1 MTHII
6 IVGGVAGGA
15 TVASQLRR
23 LNSEYKITVYE
34 KDRDVTFANCGLPY
48 YLGGIIPDR
57 SQLLNYTPQALKDQ
71 KDIDAHVYHEV
82 THVDPSKKE
91 VTVKNRE
98 TGETFTDAYDKLIL
112 SPGCRANSLDLDTDM
127 AFTLRNL
134 EDTDAIENY
143 IKQNNVKKVLIVGAG
158 YISLE
163 VLENLHHHGLET
175 VLIHRSD
182 KVNKFMDQDMNQ
194 VIFDAMDERHI
205 DYRLNEE
212 IKDVNGKTVHFK
224 SGKQEDFDMIIEGL
238 GIVPNNESFKDT
250 DIQLDDDGYVPVNKY
265 FQTNFSDIY
274 AIGDIASYYYRH
286 VDLPTRVPLAWGAH
300 RAASIVAQHI
310 ALDSAPPFKGFLGA
324 NAVKFFDYTLTSVG
338 ISPNELKHFNY
349 DMTENEQ
356 YNHASY
362 FPGAERVHLRVYF
375 DKDTRRI
382 LRAAAVG
389 KAGADK
395 RIDVLSMAMQNN
407 MTIDELTEFEPAY
420 APPYS
425 SPKDIINMVGYKAQS
440 K

>member
-15 TVASQLRR
+15 TAASQLRR
-23 LNSEYKITVYE
+23 LNSDFKITVYE

-48 YLGGIIPDR
+48 YLGGIVHSRDE
-57 SQLLNYTPQALKDQ
+57 LLNYTPEDFKAN

-82 THVDPSKKE
+82 IGVNPQNKT
-91 VTVKNRE
+91 VTVKNR
-98 TGETFTDAYDKLIL
+98 TSGETFEDSYDKLIL
-112 SPGCRANSLDLDTDM
+112 SPGCRANRLPLDTDM

-134 EDTDAIENY
+134 EDTDAIDQF
-143 IKQNNVKKVLIVGAG
+143 IKHHDVKKVLIVGAG

-163 VLENLHHHGLET
+163 VLENLHINGLET
-175 VLIHRSD
+175 VLIHRSE
-182 KVNKFMDQDMNQ
+182 KVNKLMDQDMNH
-194 VIFDAMDERHI
+194 VIFDAMDERNI

-212 IKDVNGKTVHFK
+212 IDKVEGKTVHFK
-224 SGKQEDFDMIIEGL
+224 SGNAEDFDMIIEGL
-238 GIVPNNESFKDT
+238 GILPNTEFFEDT
-250 DIQLDDDGYVPVNKY
+250 DITRNEDGYIPVNEY
-265 FQTNFSDIY
+265 FQTNYEDIY

-286 VDLPTRVPLAWGAH
+286 VDLPTRVALAWGAH
-300 RAASIVAQHI
+300 RGASIVSQHI
-310 ALDSAPPFKGFLGA
+310 AHQTAPPFKGFLGS

-338 ISPNELKHFNY
+338 ATPDDLEHFDY
-349 DMTENEQ
+349 EMVENEQ
-356 YNHASY
+356 LSHAGY
-362 FPGAERVHLRVYF
+362 FPGAERIHLRVYF
-375 DKDTRRI
+375 EKGSRRI

-395 RIDVLSMAMQNN
+395 RIDVLSMAMQNQL
-407 MTIDELTEFEPAY
+407 TIDELTEFEPAY

-425 SPKDIINMVGYKAQS
+425 SPKDIINIIGYKAQS